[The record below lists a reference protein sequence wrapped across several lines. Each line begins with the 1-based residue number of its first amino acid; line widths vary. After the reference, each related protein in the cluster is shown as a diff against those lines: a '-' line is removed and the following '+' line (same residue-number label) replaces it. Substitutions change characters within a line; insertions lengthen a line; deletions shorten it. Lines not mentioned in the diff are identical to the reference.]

1 MYSVYEEMPV
11 SFYWL
16 TYCKVIA
23 SLIETSDFDF
33 FFLRLKYRDMYRR
46 SIDGL
51 YIVFWRGSL
60 CPHFKNRDDELIY
73 YSHI

>member
-23 SLIETSDFDF
+23 SLIETSDFDILIF
-33 FFLRLKYRDMYRR
+33 FKVEIL
-46 SIDGL
+46 
-51 YIVFWRGSL
+51 
-60 CPHFKNRDDELIY
+60 
-73 YSHI
+73 